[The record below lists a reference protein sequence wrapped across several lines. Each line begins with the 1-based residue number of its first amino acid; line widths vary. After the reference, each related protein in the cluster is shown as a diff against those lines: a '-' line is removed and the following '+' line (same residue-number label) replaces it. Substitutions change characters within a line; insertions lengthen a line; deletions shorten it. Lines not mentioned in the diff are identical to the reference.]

1 MDQDTL
7 KMLAKVKVAARK
19 AIGLDIDVQRLTHDH
34 KYAAETL
41 AKATQSDDEALVLL
55 AITLQDRFG
64 LLNDAPPAGQSAD
77 AKASAEKY
85 KYGARGG

>member
-1 MDQDTL
+1 MDQETL

-19 AIGLDIDVQRLTHDH
+19 SLGLDIDVQRLTHDA

-41 AKATQSDDEALVLL
+41 AKATQSDDESLVLV

-64 LLNDAPPAGQSAD
+64 LLKDAPAETGD
-77 AKASAEKY
+77 ATDPEKY
-85 KYGARGG
+85 KYGARG

>member
-1 MDQDTL
+1 MDQEIL
-7 KMLAKVKVAARK
+7 KLLAKVKVAARK
-19 AIGLDIDVQRLTHDH
+19 SIGLDIDVQRLTHDA

-41 AKATQSDDEALVLL
+41 AKASQSDDEALVLL

-64 LLNDAPPAGQSAD
+64 LLKDSPAESPED
-77 AKASAEKY
+77 AKDKY

>member
-7 KMLAKVKVAARK
+7 KLLAKVKVAARK
-19 AIGLDIDVQRLTHDH
+19 AIGLDIDVQRLTHDA

-41 AKATQSDDEALVLL
+41 AKATQCDDENLVLL

-64 LLNDAPPAGQSAD
+64 LLRDAPPAASNDEPNAD
-77 AKASAEKY
+77 KY

>member
-7 KMLAKVKVAARK
+7 KLLAKVKVAARK

-34 KYAAETL
+34 KYAVETL
-41 AKATQSDDEALVLL
+41 AKATQSDDENLVLC

-64 LLNDAPPAGQSAD
+64 LLKDAPPVAAASD
-77 AKASAEKY
+77 SAEKY

>member
-1 MDQDTL
+1 MDQETL

-19 AIGLDIDVQRLTHDH
+19 SLGLDIDVQRLTHDA

-41 AKATQSDDEALVLL
+41 AKATQSDDESLVLV

-64 LLNDAPPAGQSAD
+64 LLKDAPAEAGDTAD
-77 AKASAEKY
+77 PEKY
-85 KYGARGG
+85 KYGARG